1 MSKLIKS
8 LNGIKLMK
16 LELHSD
22 FRGNFY
28 EIYNKKKFY
37 KFGIKDEFVQDNISI
52 SKKNVLRGMHY
63 TINNP
68 QSQLLTVLE
77 GKIFDCLVD
86 LRKSSK
92 SFGKF
97 FSFILESKKKNQ
109 IYMPPGIAHGFCVL
123 SNKAILHYNTSMI
136 YKPNDEGGLIW
147 NDKHLNINWP
157 IKKPIISKKDIKF
170 YSFKEIINL
179 NKLPKL

>member
-1 MSKLIKS
+1 MVTSTKS
-8 LNGIKLMK
+8 TT
-16 LELHSD
+16 
-22 FRGNFY
+22 
-28 EIYNKKKFY
+28 KKKFY

-97 FSFILESKKKNQ
+97 FSFILESKKK
-109 IYMPPGIAHGFCVL
+109 
-123 SNKAILHYNTSMI
+123 SNLYASWHSTWFLCFVK
-136 YKPNDEGGLIW
+136 
-147 NDKHLNINWP
+147 
-157 IKKPIISKKDIKF
+157 
-170 YSFKEIINL
+170 
-179 NKLPKL
+179 